1 MTTKFLLLDFQIEGT
16 DLNSHMTNPNFEQFQ
31 VMFNDGAS
39 EFVIDQNSYY
49 PAATN
54 YGYYC
59 TGKMRMICPGF

>member
-1 MTTKFLLLDFQIEGT
+1 
-16 DLNSHMTNPNFEQFQ
+16 
-31 VMFNDGAS
+31 MFNDGAP

-59 TGKMRMICPGF
+59 TGNENGYARDLSLWYVFYASY